1 MKNYSRTQNAMLN
14 VAVGYICQIGMLLLS
29 LWSRSLFLRY
39 LSIEYLGINGLY
51 TNILSV
57 LSLAELGL
65 GNVAVFALYKP
76 VADGNIPLINSLV
89 KYLKRV
95 YFTIAITVLTI
106 GLLLIPFLK
115 YIIKSDLSTRDLTLY
130 YILFLLSTVVTYLV
144 GHKVALICAYQEN
157 RLQKTIELVK
167 SFIVQILHIIILIFF
182 PNYTVYVLISVICA
196 YIGNGIL
203 NYITNKKYSYLKRQD
218 ECVDITKEKAR
229 IKKDILSTAL
239 YKFGTVFINNTDN
252 ILISM
257 IAGINV
263 VGLYSN
269 YYTIVIALQG
279 FISIIA
285 TTLVNGI
292 GNLNT
297 ENDARRMNS
306 TFNIMLYIFHF
317 IAAYGGICL
326 FLLFNQFIPIW
337 LGKEYTL
344 DMYTVFIISFNFYL
358 TNAISPVWMY
368 REATGMFSK
377 VKYLML
383 ITALLNIILSILLG
397 IYWGIFGI
405 LVASALSRILSS
417 FWYEPQLLYKNVFY
431 ISTFQYWKR
440 QGIYFLGTAFS
451 CIICWYISV
460 LVPKT
465 FIFIIFQ
472 GVAYFIICIIV
483 FFIIDVILKDFILR
497 EIVSRCRILN
507 LKKI

>member
-1 MKNYSRTQNAMLN
+1 M
-14 VAVGYICQIGMLLLS
+14 
-29 LWSRSLFLRY
+29 
-39 LSIEYLGINGLY
+39 
-51 TNILSV
+51 
-57 LSLAELGL
+57 
-65 GNVAVFALYKP
+65 
-76 VADGNIPLINSLV
+76 
-89 KYLKRV
+89 KRV

-203 NYITNKKYSYLKRQD
+203 NYITNQKYSYLKRQD

-344 DMYTVFIISFNFYL
+344 DMYTVFIISFN
-358 TNAISPVWMY
+358 S
-368 REATGMFSK
+368 
-377 VKYLML
+377 
-383 ITALLNIILSILLG
+383 LLSNS
-397 IYWGIFGI
+397 FG
-405 LVASALSRILSS
+405 
-417 FWYEPQLLYKNVFY
+417 
-431 ISTFQYWKR
+431 
-440 QGIYFLGTAFS
+440 FL
-451 CIICWYISV
+451 
-460 LVPKT
+460 
-465 FIFIIFQ
+465 
-472 GVAYFIICIIV
+472 
-483 FFIIDVILKDFILR
+483 
-497 EIVSRCRILN
+497 
-507 LKKI
+507 